1 MLSAFFITDQDPSL
15 IINGTY
21 NPLLVTL
28 SVLTAIFAAYFAAL
42 LIDLAKVTRFHNYQ
56 KLANSTAALVLSGGI
71 WSMHFIGMLAFSLC
85 TNISYDPALTFLS
98 FIPAFLAC
106 LTATSMLVKEDKSNI
121 QLIIPAILLG
131 AGIGTMHYSG
141 MAAMELSP
149 LLRYDP
155 LTFSLSILVAVVLA
169 YISLYARFNINRLF
183 PTLNVTQSRLI
194 SAIIL
199 GFAVAGMHY
208 MGMAATRFVAVSPLI
223 TDGQSSELTLIAI
236 SVVFSTIILTAIVAI
251 INGMVRYRMLLED
264 KTSNESRLAAIL
276 STAIDGIVTID
287 QKGNVLSFNKAA
299 EHIFGWQEAEVQGN
313 NVKMLMDDEIS
324 KHHDSYLSKA
334 KKNTF
339 DVKAVIGVNRDV
351 FAKHK
356 NGNVF
361 PIRLGVG
368 EVEQPNQDPLYVGFI
383 TDLTEQRK
391 LQQDLVTKE
400 QQYRSL
406 MDNMPGV
413 VFRCQINEK
422 WSMIFI
428 SPNINE
434 MTGYIPN
441 EFINKDIE
449 YGDLLF
455 KDDIA
460 HINKAVEHAIAK
472 KEQYSIEYR
481 VRHRNGKLIW
491 ILEKGSFEFNQQ
503 GEAIWI
509 DGVLVDISER
519 REYEDK
525 LKLAKVAA
533 EEAAQAKQSFMANM
547 SHEIRTPM
555 NSIIGFSDL
564 LMDTPLDQEQ
574 QKHLV
579 TVNNAARSL
588 LRLLNEV
595 LDSAKLEKGKL
606 TIEPVHF
613 NLQPVLDSIISTF
626 WLEAKKKDLEITLT
640 IKNSVHKAYYGDPDR
655 IRQVLTNLIG
665 NAIKFTEQ
673 GSIHVTVSTTQN
685 DHLFFEV
692 QDTGIG
698 IAPER
703 IKAIFQPFEQ
713 ADGTTT
719 RRFGGTGLGTTIS
732 KQLVELMGG
741 TINLVSK
748 ENKGSCFFFSLPLE
762 VGNENL
768 IDYFDGL
775 HTQLPALRILVVD
788 DIEQN
793 VELLR
798 LLLSRDDHTVS
809 TANNGLEALAIFE
822 QQDFD
827 VILMDIHMPQCDGI
841 TATQKIRELEQHK
854 QLKNT
859 PIIALTASVLQQ
871 DKLTAKKAGMN
882 GFANKPV
889 DINQLNQE
897 ISQVLGYSLKKEV
910 LIEQK
915 DPNAKHI
922 DFERGRQLWG
932 TKCKQITQIKRFLE
946 QQQTLCDALFSG
958 GIDALDNAQS
968 NLHTLKGLAG
978 NLGLPT
984 MMGLFSELEK
994 AQSPQLQTELISKL
1008 EVELTAVRLL
1018 LEEKTL
1024 ACKPAITND
1033 NSTHMSA
1040 LSTDEFK
1047 RLCEQLYKD
1056 AENAELNDELLD
1068 MIKRHTPEG
1077 YQTEIDNL
1085 VEYFDEF
1092 DFDAAQDSL
1101 IALIELLNKTE
1112 QMEAQ

>member
-15 IINGTY
+15 IINGVY
-21 NPLLVTL
+21 DPLLVTL
-28 SVLTAIFAAYFAAL
+28 SILTAIFAAYFAAL
-42 LIDLAKVTRFHNYQ
+42 LIDLAKVTRFQNYQ

-106 LTATSMLVKEDKSNI
+106 LTATTMLVKSDKTNL
-121 QLIIPAILLG
+121 QLIVPAILLG

-155 LTFSLSILVAVVLA
+155 LTFSLSIVVAVVLA
-169 YISLYARFNINRLF
+169 YISLYARFNINRFF
-183 PTLNVTQSRLI
+183 PVLNLTQTRLI

-264 KTSNESRLAAIL
+264 KTSNESRLQAIL
-276 STAIDGIVTID
+276 STAIDGIITID
-287 QKGNVLSFNKAA
+287 HQGLILSFNNAA
-299 EHIFGWQEAEVQGN
+299 EKIFGWQEHQVKGS
-313 NVKMLMDDEIS
+313 NVKILMADEIAAE
-324 KHHDSYLSKA
+324 HDDYLSSA
-334 KKNTF
+334 NQIDFGT
-339 DVKAVIGVNRDV
+339 VIGVNRDV
-351 FAKHK
+351 LAKHK
-356 NGNVF
+356 DGHLF

-368 EVEQPNQDPLYVGFI
+368 EVDQPDQEPLYVGFI

-391 LQQDLVTKE
+391 LQQDLVRKE

-413 VFRCQINEK
+413 VFRCEINEK

-428 SPNINE
+428 SPSINE
-434 MTGYIPN
+434 VTGYVPS
-441 EFINKDIE
+441 EFVNKHIE
-449 YGDLLF
+449 FGDLIY
-455 KDDIA
+455 KEDVPHVNAAIDQ
-460 HINKAVEHAIAK
+460 AIAN

-481 VRHRNGKLIW
+481 VRHRNGELVW
-491 ILEKGSFEFNQQ
+491 ILEKGSFEFNKHD
-503 GEAIWI
+503 EAIWI

-533 EEAAQAKQSFMANM
+533 EDAAQAKQSFMANM

-564 LMDTPLDQEQ
+564 LMDTPLSQEQ
-574 QKHLV
+574 QKHLI

-588 LRLLNEV
+588 LRLLNEI

-613 NLQPVLDSIISTF
+613 NLQSVLDSIISTF
-626 WLEAKKKDLEITLT
+626 WLEAKKKDLALTLD
-640 IKNSVHKAYYGDPDR
+640 IKKSVHKVYFGDPDR

-673 GSIHVTVSTTQN
+673 GTVNVTVSTTQN
-685 DHLFFEV
+685 NQLFFEV

-698 IAPER
+698 IAPGR
-703 IKAIFQPFEQ
+703 VKAVFQPFEQ

-741 TINLVSK
+741 TINLVSE

-762 VGNENL
+762 EGDENL

-775 HTQLPALRILVVD
+775 QTQLPKLRILVVD

-793 VELLR
+793 VELLN
-798 LLLSRDDHTVS
+798 LLLSRDQHTIT
-809 TANNGLEALAIFE
+809 TARNGFEALEVFE

-827 VILMDIHMPQCDGI
+827 VILMDIHMPECDGI
-841 TATQKIRELEQHK
+841 SATQKIREIEQHR

-897 ISQVLGYSLKKEV
+897 ISQVLGYGLKQEV
-910 LIEQK
+910 LIEQS
-915 DPNAKHI
+915 DPKAQHI
-922 DFERGRQLWG
+922 DFKKGKQLWG
-932 TKCKQITQIKRFLE
+932 SKCKQINEIQRFIDE
-946 QQQTLCDALFSG
+946 QQTLCAALFTEG
-958 GIDALDNAQS
+958 LNALADAQS
-968 NLHTLKGLAG
+968 KLHTLKGLAG

-984 MMGLFSELEK
+984 MMTLFSELEK
-994 AQSPQLQTELISKL
+994 ANTKQQQEKIIAKL
-1008 EVELTAVRLL
+1008 EVELTAVTLL
-1018 LEEKTL
+1018 LAEKTL
-1024 ACKPAITND
+1024 SCVPKETSNETQATN
-1033 NSTHMSA
+1033 A
-1040 LSTDEFK
+1040 LSISEFK
-1047 RLCEQLYKD
+1047 QLCEQLNTD
-1056 AENAELNDELLD
+1056 AENAELNDELLA
-1068 MIKRHTPEG
+1068 
-1077 YQTEIDNL
+1077 EIVAHAPTTYKSDIDSI
-1085 VEYFDEF
+1085 VECFDQF
-1092 DFDAAQDSL
+1092 DFDSAQSSLESL
-1101 IALIELLNKTE
+1101 IALLK
-1112 QMEAQ
+1112 QAQRMEAN

>member
-15 IINGTY
+15 IINGVY
-21 NPLLVTL
+21 DPYLVTL
-28 SVLTAIFAAYFAAL
+28 SVMTAIFAAYFAAL
-42 LIDLAKVTRFHNYQ
+42 LIDLAKATRFHSYQ

-85 TNISYDPALTFLS
+85 TNISYDPTLTFLS

-106 LTATSMLVKEDKSNI
+106 WTAISMLVRSDKTTL
-121 QLIIPAILLG
+121 QLIVPSILLG

-155 LTFSLSILVAVVLA
+155 LTFALSILVAVALA
-169 YISLYARFNINRLF
+169 YISLYMRFNVNKF
-183 PTLNVTQSRLI
+183 FSRLSEVQTRFI
-194 SAIIL
+194 SAIVL

-208 MGMAATRFVAVSPLI
+208 MGMLATRFVAVTPILNDSQ
-223 TDGQSSELTLIAI
+223 DSELTLIAI

-251 INGMVRYRMLLED
+251 INGIVRYRMLLED
-264 KTSNESRLAAIL
+264 KTSNESRLQAIL
-276 STAIDGIVTID
+276 STAIDGIITID
-287 QKGNVLSFNKAA
+287 HKGHILSFNNAA
-299 EHIFGWQEAEVQGN
+299 ELIFGWNKQDVKGN
-313 NVKMLMDDEIS
+313 NVKMLMADDIAEQ
-324 KHHDSYLSKA
+324 HDGYLSKA
-334 KKNTF
+334 EHIDFGT
-339 DVKAVIGVNRDV
+339 VIGVNRDV
-351 FAKHK
+351 LAKHK
-356 NGNVF
+356 DGHLF

-368 EVEQPNQDPLYVGFI
+368 EVDQPGQEPLYVGFI

-391 LQQDLVTKE
+391 LQQNLITKE

-413 VFRCQINEK
+413 VFRCEINEK
-422 WSMIFI
+422 WSMMFI
-428 SPNINE
+428 SPNIFE

-441 EFINKDIE
+441 EFINKNIE

-455 KDDIA
+455 KDDVP
-460 HINKAVEHAIAK
+460 HINKAVEQAIAK
-472 KEQYSIEYR
+472 KEHYSIEYR
-481 VRHRNGKLIW
+481 VRHRNGKLVW
-491 ILEKGSFEFNQQ
+491 ILEKGSFEFNKQ

-588 LRLLNEV
+588 LRLLNEI

-626 WLEAKKKDLEITLT
+626 WLEAKKKDLEVTLT
-640 IKNSVHKAYYGDPDR
+640 IKESVHKAYYGDPDR

-673 GSIHVTVSTTQN
+673 GSIQVTVSTTQN
-685 DHLFFEV
+685 NHLFFEV
-692 QDTGIG
+692 QDSGIG

-741 TINLVSK
+741 TISLVSE
-748 ENKGSCFFFSLPLE
+748 ENKGSCFFFALPLE
-762 VGNENL
+762 PGDENL
-768 IDYFDGL
+768 INYFDGL

-798 LLLSRDDHTVS
+798 LLLSRDEHKVS
-809 TANNGLEALAIFE
+809 TASNGFEALEIFE

-827 VILMDIHMPQCDGI
+827 VILMDIHMPECDGI
-841 TATQKIRELEQHK
+841 TATQKIREIEQHR

-897 ISQVLGYSLKKEV
+897 ISQVLGYGLKKEV
-910 LIEQK
+910 LIEQS
-915 DPNAKHI
+915 DPQAKHI
-922 DFERGRQLWG
+922 DFKKGKQLWG
-932 TKCKQITQIKRFLE
+932 SKCKQINEIQRFIDE
-946 QQQTLCDALFSG
+946 QHTLCTALFAHGLSALN
-958 GIDALDNAQS
+958 DAQGK
-968 NLHTLKGLAG
+968 LHTLKGLAG

-984 MMGLFSELEK
+984 MMSLFSELEK
-994 AQSPQLQTELISKL
+994 ASSQEQQEKVIAQL
-1008 EVELTAVRLL
+1008 EVELTAVSLL
-1018 LEEKTL
+1018 LAEKTL
-1024 ACKPAITND
+1024 TCVPSVNKHESQDAPA
-1033 NSTHMSA
+1033 MSA
-1040 LSTDEFK
+1040 TEFK
-1047 RLCEQLYKD
+1047 ALCEQLYID
-1056 AENAELNDELLD
+1056 AENAELNDELLATIVTNAPTNYKND
-1068 MIKRHTPEG
+1068 
-1077 YQTEIDNL
+1077 IDNV
-1085 VEYFDEF
+1085 VECFEQF
-1092 DFDAAQDSL
+1092 DFDTAQSNLESL
-1101 IALIELLNKTE
+1101 ISLLK
-1112 QMEAQ
+1112 QAQKMEAN